1 MSQQTK
7 ITTYNGWIT
16 DADLEQITAVA
27 DRATAALALARR
39 IAQVMAIRP
48 EDIRFTLDPER
59 AGVVQIDRLA
69 DHTRETLGPY
79 PAVRLALT
87 IGSES
92 MEAEDDWTL
101 VYVPPAS

>member
-1 MSQQTK
+1 MDGKTSVSTD
-7 ITTYNGWIT
+7 NGWIT
-16 DADLEQITAVA
+16 DGDLAQITAVA
-27 DRATAALALARR
+27 ERATAALALARR
-39 IAQVMAIRP
+39 IAYLVAIAP
-48 EDIRFTLDPER
+48 GDIDLTLDPTR
-59 AGVVQIDRLA
+59 PGVVHIERLA
-69 DHTRETLGPY
+69 DYAREALGPY